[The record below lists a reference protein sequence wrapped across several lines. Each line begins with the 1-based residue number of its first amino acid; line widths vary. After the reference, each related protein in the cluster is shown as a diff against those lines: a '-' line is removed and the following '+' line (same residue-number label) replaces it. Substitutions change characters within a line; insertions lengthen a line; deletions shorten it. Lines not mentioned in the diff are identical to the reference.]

1 VVARVRRRFAVTGII
16 GRKEQGGAPP
26 VDCKAPIFQIPVEF
40 DMMVRTEIPL
50 NVRYPVEIP
59 LQARW

>member
-1 VVARVRRRFAVTGII
+1 MVARVRRRFAATGII

-26 VDCKAPIFQIPVEF
+26 VDCKAPIFQIPV
-40 DMMVRTEIPL
+40 MVRTEIPL

>member
-1 VVARVRRRFAVTGII
+1 VVARVRRRFAATGII

-26 VDCKAPIFQIPVEF
+26 VDCKAPIFKSLLNL
-40 DMMVRTEIPL
+40 MVRTEIPL